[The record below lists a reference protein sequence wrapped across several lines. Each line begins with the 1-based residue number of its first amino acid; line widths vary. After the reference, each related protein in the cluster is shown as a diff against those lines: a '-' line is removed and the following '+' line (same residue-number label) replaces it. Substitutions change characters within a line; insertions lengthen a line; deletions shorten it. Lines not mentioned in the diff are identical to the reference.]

1 MDEDERKGPITVDF
15 GKIAKW
21 IFIVV
26 VLFAAMKVC
35 SG

>member
-1 MDEDERKGPITVDF
+1 MDEDEKREPITIDF

-35 SG
+35 SE

>member
-1 MDEDERKGPITVDF
+1 MDEDEKREPITIDLR
-15 GKIAKW
+15 KIAKW

-26 VLFAAMKVC
+26 VLFAALKVC